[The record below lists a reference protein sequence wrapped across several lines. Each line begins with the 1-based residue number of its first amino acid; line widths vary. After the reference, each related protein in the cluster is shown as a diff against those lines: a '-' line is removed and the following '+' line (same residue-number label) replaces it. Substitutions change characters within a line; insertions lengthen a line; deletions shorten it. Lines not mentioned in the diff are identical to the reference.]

1 MLIGVAERRVIVGR
15 RARQLVGRGAL
26 GASFGA
32 RLLGTVL
39 GRLVCLF
46 PFAALVHETR
56 LPARFDAN
64 PARVR
69 EAPAG

>member
-1 MLIGVAERRVIVGR
+1 MLVGVAERRVVVGR
-15 RARQLVGRGAL
+15 RTRQLVGRGTL

-39 GRLVCLF
+39 GWLVCLF

-56 LPARFDAN
+56 LPAGFDAN

-69 EAPAG
+69 GPPEG